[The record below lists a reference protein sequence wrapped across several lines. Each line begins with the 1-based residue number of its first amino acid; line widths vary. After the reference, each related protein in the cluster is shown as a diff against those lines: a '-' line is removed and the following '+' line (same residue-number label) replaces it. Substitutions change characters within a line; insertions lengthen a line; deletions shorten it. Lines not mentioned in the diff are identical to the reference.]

1 VAVGLILAASLVA
14 FVMVWQA
21 FTSGGVPDPTATNL
35 SPAAAVLNSGILVFR
50 EGLEAIL
57 VLAAI
62 TAGLVRDDKSY
73 WRPIAAGS
81 GAALVASVAS
91 WFVVVAIISAIPA
104 PALDVQAATG
114 LLAIVVLLVVMNWF
128 FHRVYWTGWIGLHH
142 HRRKRVMERAGG
154 VRSAAFFGLALLGFS
169 AIYREGFEI
178 VLFLQSLRLE
188 VGSFPVLKGA
198 AVGLFLTGIVA
209 VLTFVAH
216 SHIPYKKLLIATGVL
231 LGVVLVVMV
240 GEQIQEMQLAG
251 WIPTTEVGLPLPG
264 WMGIWFAAFPNV
276 QGLVAQ
282 GLAALFVIVSY
293 LVVEHKKHPR
303 RQVAHSTNG

>member
-1 VAVGLILAASLVA
+1 
-14 FVMVWQA
+14 MVWQA
-21 FTSGGVPDPTATNL
+21 ITTGGVPDPTATNL

-81 GAALVASVAS
+81 SVALVASVAS
-91 WFVVVAIISAIPA
+91 WFMVVAIISAIPA

-114 LLAIVVLLVVMNWF
+114 LLAILVLLVVMNWF

-142 HRRKRVMERAGG
+142 RRRKRVMERAGG

-188 VGSFPVLKGA
+188 VGSFPILKGA
-198 AVGLFLTGIVA
+198 AVGLVLTSIVA

-216 SHIPYKKLLIATGVL
+216 RHIPYKKLLIATGVL

-240 GEQIQEMQLAG
+240 GEQVQEMQLAG

-282 GLAALFVIVSY
+282 GLAALFVIGSY
-293 LVVEHKKHPR
+293 WVVERKKRPR
-303 RQVAHSTNG
+303 TRMVESTHA

>member
-1 VAVGLILAASLVA
+1 MIQV
-14 FVMVWQA
+14 
-21 FTSGGVPDPTATNL
+21 T
-35 SPAAAVLNSGILVFR
+35 FR

-57 VLAAI
+57 VLVAI
-62 TAGLVRDDKSY
+62 TAGLVRGDKSY
-73 WRPIAAGS
+73 WRPISVGS
-81 GAALVASVAS
+81 GAALVATVAS
-91 WFVVVAIISAIPA
+91 WFVIVAIISAVPA

-142 HRRKRVMERAGG
+142 RRRKRVMERAGG
-154 VRSAAFFGLALLGFS
+154 VRSAAFLGLALIGFS

-198 AVGLFLTGIVA
+198 AVGLFFTAIVS

-216 SHIPYKKLLIATGVL
+216 RHIPYKKLLIATGVL

-240 GEQIQEMQLAG
+240 GEQIQKMQLAG
-251 WIPTTEVGLPLPG
+251 WIPTTEVGLPMPG

-276 QGLVAQ
+276 EGLVAQ
-282 GLAALFVIVSY
+282 GLAALFVIGSY
-293 LVVEHKKHPR
+293 VVVERKKHPR
-303 RQVAHSTNG
+303 SGMAQSTNG